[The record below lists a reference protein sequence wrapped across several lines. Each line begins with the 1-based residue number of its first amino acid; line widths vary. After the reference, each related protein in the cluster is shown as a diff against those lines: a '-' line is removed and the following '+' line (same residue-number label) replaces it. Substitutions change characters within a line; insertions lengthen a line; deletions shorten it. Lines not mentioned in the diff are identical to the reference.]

1 MKSRSVSHIFL
12 VCLVTAV
19 LTFIA
24 FNGLK
29 IQPLNI
35 NIPSASEAV
44 RYGID
49 IRGGVRV
56 VLEAEDAEDGT
67 MPSPSDI
74 DIVVGVLENR
84 LDNQQIMDRS
94 IIPQRER
101 GRVIVEIPRRSLD
114 EDFDPEDQI
123 EELGSMQMLEFYHVV
138 SNTDGMDF
146 NIEDLEGLNPED
158 LEGINPEDLEGLNL
172 EDLQGQDPDNQDI
185 IGTEQIE
192 FDAVDDAGDINIEP
206 ETQTQEAQE
215 FDSPDVETTMADTA
229 VHDEEDIVDSED
241 VNELEET
248 DDIETHENLE
258 QAESDVEEDTADSDE
273 VVEGIDIVDTQALD
287 TTEEGVE
294 VGVSQEQQ
302 EGQEGMPDMQE
313 ETQQPEPYEKVELIM
328 SGMDIVDA
336 RPELDPQRGVY
347 HVALN
352 LNAEGQRKFA
362 EATGRLVGEQIGIYL
377 NDQLISAP
385 EVKDRIDSPNAV
397 ITLGSGGRRETL
409 AEANRIANSINSG
422 ALPFT
427 LTPIEINSISPVLGM
442 SALEIMLSAAMFAIL
457 LVWIFMIVYYRL
469 PGILACIA
477 LLLHVVIQVLFISWS
492 GITLTLPGIAGVILT
507 IGMGVDAN
515 IIIFERIK
523 EELKV
528 GKTLRA
534 AIDIGFKK
542 AIAAVLDA
550 NVTTL
555 ISGLILYML
564 GTGAVRSFAI
574 TLMLGVFLSFLTA
587 ITASRIML
595 KAISRIEATKKR
607 WFYGA

>member
-1 MKSRSVSHIFL
+1 MKSRSVSNIFL

-94 IIPQRER
+94 IIPQRDR

-123 EELGSMQMLEFYHVV
+123 EELGSMQMLEFWHVV
-138 SNTDGMDF
+138 PNTDGMDF
-146 NIEDLEGLNPED
+146 NIEDLEGINPD
-158 LEGINPEDLEGLNL
+158 ALEGINPEDLEGLNL
-172 EDLQGQDPDNQDI
+172 EDLEGMNPEDLV
-185 IGTEQIE
+185 GTEQIE
-192 FDAVDDAGDINIEP
+192 FDPVDDAGDINIEP

-215 FDSPDVETTMADTA
+215 FDSPDVETTMADIL
-229 VHDEEDIVDSED
+229 VEDVGEDVVDSED

-248 DDIETHENLE
+248 DAIETRENLE
-258 QAESDVEEDTADSDE
+258 QEESDVQEDTADSDE
-273 VVEGIDIVDTQALD
+273 AVEGIDIVDTQAPEA
-287 TTEEGVE
+287 TEEGVE
-294 VGVSQEQQ
+294 IGISQEQQ
-302 EGQEGMPDMQE
+302 EGQEGITDMPE
-313 ETQQPEPYEKVELIM
+313 EMPQPEPFEKVELII
-328 SGMDIVDA
+328 SGTDVVNA
-336 RPELDPQRGVY
+336 RPELDSQGSRYQV
-347 HVALN
+347 VLN

-362 EATGRLVGEQIGIYL
+362 EATGRLVGERIGIYL
-377 NDQLISAP
+377 NDQFISAP
-385 EVKDRIDSPNAV
+385 SVESRIDSPNAV
-397 ITLGSGGRRETL
+397 ITLGTGGRRESL

-427 LTPIEINSISPVLGM
+427 LTPIEINSITPVLGM
-442 SALEIMLSAAMFAIL
+442 SALDVMLSAAMFAIL

-523 EELKV
+523 EELKI

-534 AIDIGFKK
+534 AIDVGFKK

-550 NVTTL
+550 NVTTF
-555 ISGLILYML
+555 ISGFILFLL
-564 GTGAVRSFAI
+564 GTGPVKSFAI

-595 KAISRIEATKKR
+595 KAVSRIEATKKR

>member
-1 MKSRSVSHIFL
+1 MKNRSFSNIFI

-19 LTFIA
+19 LVFIA

-35 NIPSASEAV
+35 NIPSASETV

-56 VLEAEDAEDGT
+56 VLEAEDAEDGS
-67 MPSPSDI
+67 MPKPSDI

-114 EDFDPEDQI
+114 EEFDPEQQI

-138 SNTDGMDF
+138 PNTQGM
-146 NIEDLEGLNPED
+146 G
-158 LEGINPEDLEGLNL
+158 L
-172 EDLQGQDPDNQDI
+172 EDFDI
-185 IGTEQIE
+185 DFEQIE
-192 FDAVDDAGDINIEP
+192 QGDL
-206 ETQTQEAQE
+206 
-215 FDSPDVETTMADTA
+215 D
-229 VHDEEDIVDSED
+229 
-241 VNELEET
+241 ET
-248 DDIETHENLE
+248 DDIT
-258 QAESDVEEDTADSDE
+258 AEPQTQSQDAEVFDTPNVQNSDEDIQEDTNE
-273 VVEGIDIVDTQALD
+273 QIEGIDIGDLEVSDVPEAGFDTD
-287 TTEEGVE
+287 
-294 VGVSQEQQ
+294 VSQDRNGDVEQITKEQ
-302 EGQEGMPDMQE
+302 MQ
-313 ETQQPEPYEKVELIM
+313 QFEPYEKVELIL
-328 SGMDIVDA
+328 SGMDIANA
-336 RPELDPQRGVY
+336 RPELDTQRGVY
-347 HVALN
+347 YVALN

-377 NDQLISAP
+377 NDDLISAP
-385 EVKDRIDSPNAV
+385 SVNERIDSSNAM
-397 ITLGSGGRRETL
+397 ITLGVGGRRETL
-409 AEANRIANSINSG
+409 AEANRISNSINSG

-442 SALEIMLSAAMFAIL
+442 SALDVMLSAAMFAIL
-457 LVWIFMIVYYRL
+457 LVWLFMIGYYRL
-469 PGILACIA
+469 PGVFACIA

-492 GITLTLPGIAGVILT
+492 GITLTLPGIAGIILT

-515 IIIFERIK
+515 IIIFERVK
-523 EELKV
+523 EELRA

-534 AIDIGFKK
+534 AVDIGFKK

-564 GTGAVRSFAI
+564 GTGPVRSFAI

-595 KAISRIEATKKR
+595 KSVARIKAARKPWLYGGLTTKE
-607 WFYGA
+607 

>member
-1 MKSRSVSHIFL
+1 MKSRSVSNIFL

-94 IIPQRER
+94 VTPQRDR

-114 EDFDPEDQI
+114 EEFDPESQI

-138 SNTDGMDF
+138 PNTDGMDL
-146 NIEDLEGLNPED
+146 NPEDLEGLNPED
-158 LEGINPEDLEGLNL
+158 LEGLNPEDLE
-172 EDLQGQDPDNQDI
+172 
-185 IGTEQIE
+185 GTEQIE
-192 FDAVDDAGDINIEP
+192 FDAVDEEGDINIDP

-215 FDSPDVETTMADTA
+215 FDSPDEETTMADTA
-229 VHDEEDIVDSED
+229 VHDEADIVDSED

-248 DDIETHENLE
+248 DAIETHENLE
-258 QAESDVEEDTADSDE
+258 QEESDVQEDTADSDE
-273 VVEGIDIVDTQALD
+273 AIEGIDIVDTQVPEA
-287 TTEEGVE
+287 TEEGVE

-313 ETQQPEPYEKVELIM
+313 ETQQPEPYEKVELII
-328 SGMDIVDA
+328 SGMDVVDA
-336 RPELDPQRGVY
+336 RPELDPQKGVY

-352 LNAEGQRKFA
+352 LNAEGQKKFA
-362 EATGRLVGEQIGIYL
+362 DATGRLIDEQIGIYL
-377 NDQLISAP
+377 NEQLISAP
-385 EVKDRIDSPNAV
+385 SVNERIDSPSAV
-397 ITLGSGGRRETL
+397 ISLGTGGRRETL
-409 AEANRIANSINSG
+409 DEANRIANSINSG

-442 SALEIMLSAAMFAIL
+442 SALDVMLSAAMFAIF

-469 PGILACIA
+469 PGILACVA

-595 KAISRIEATKKR
+595 KAVSRIESAKKR
-607 WFYGA
+607 WLYGA